1 MEGYMDSE
9 KKMVKLLFEKHE
21 IKEIDLYIYDD
32 FEDAPDRISLQ
43 IDIEGIKYS
52 GESDNHFEALI
63 ELRKGLEMDEI
74 QIMCNGAGRN
84 IYPSPMQFDFGNTR
98 KAYKKYLGQQAK
110 ISDLIDIFGYDGGIE
125 FVSIDE
131 QLEFERVW
139 VNYR

>member
-1 MEGYMDSE
+1 MDTE
-9 KKMVKLLFEKHE
+9 KKRVKLLFEKHE

-32 FEDAPDRISLQ
+32 FEDNPDRISLQ

-74 QIMCNGAGRN
+74 QIMCNGAGKN

>member
-1 MEGYMDSE
+1 MDSE

-32 FEDAPDRISLQ
+32 FEDDPDRIFLQ

-84 IYPSPMQFDFGNTR
+84 VYPSPMQFDFGNTR

>member
-1 MEGYMDSE
+1 MDSE

-74 QIMCNGAGRN
+74 QIMCNGAGSN

>member
-1 MEGYMDSE
+1 MDSE

>member
-1 MEGYMDSE
+1 MDSE

-32 FEDAPDRISLQ
+32 FEDDPDRIFLQ

>member
-1 MEGYMDSE
+1 
-9 KKMVKLLFEKHE
+9 
-21 IKEIDLYIYDD
+21 
-32 FEDAPDRISLQ
+32 
-43 IDIEGIKYS
+43 
-52 GESDNHFEALI
+52 
-63 ELRKGLEMDEI
+63 MDEI
-74 QIMCNGAGRN
+74 QIMCNGAGKN